1 MSKNGDFSN
10 IGRDPLNSSV
20 FGPKKPTDFEDKF
33 NETMNKQWGFQLNGD
48 YNRNHSSIDPFEV
61 LPKAL
66 FGDVGNAFAPPEPF
80 PKALLGD
87 ISGSTFD
94 NKSLFDT
101 PSNIMQD
108 TFKNS
113 ITNQVESS
121 SIMFDNVAPNI
132 TPISNDIIL
141 PMNSITMARNQNNEC
156 IAVPAP
162 REQQISNFMQHVD
175 HSMSSALTP
184 LNTHT
189 MYDPFKAALSQN
201 QENSKIKK
209 EIDDFVTA
217 RQQQLAN
224 ENNVI
229 ITSKLQSIAAEA
241 NYKPC
246 ISTMTTNEYG
256 QQRIDS
262 WKKDDS
268 MFSDPA
274 RLLSE
279 TCQVRY
285 HGLKDNTLQAK
296 NNNEHAISTLKGI
309 QSIISKAKVH
319 MPNLMLAGGKMYVTI
334 DGAPDKFLGLD
345 GKMYSNHDYASYDWK
360 SQAQNNNFHKHEGK
374 SLFATESPADYGN
387 SLIYYNGI
395 TDVGS
400 NLAQTGQYRSKLRC
414 LQDDLLLKIKS
425 DTYEYGMQ
433 LRESKYQAHLRLVG
447 FFAERGDKGFSQ
459 RNANKLEACQQYI
472 KDNEEISKKLYLDNI
487 AYRTERAKR
496 WQREYNEITKEL
508 KANNKAAEMQVQKFA
523 EDKIKFE
530 KEKSEG
536 ERDKFI
542 KEKFSKIKDLDL
554 IEQETKEEKVINQ
567 VAKLNLLTDI
577 MSTLI
582 GDEEAKKLYID
593 EENLRSRIEA
603 VKSPDQEILKVPEAK
618 PDSQEILKKAEE
630 QVKIINKDVLDSNN
644 LIDRYVSKLKTMNLN
659 PDIYSEANVEKLKEF
674 RAYEVLHKTR
684 TFKSL
689 SKDTPE
695 VLKEC
700 LYSFIP
706 FKIKSD
712 NFSNIRTKVI
722 KSTGKDLDIDKQEVD
737 PYSFKA
743 AKNAVVGTAK
753 ELLMKNPL
761 TKCVSLTL
769 NSETMHNAWKE
780 WDHQV
785 HAVPNG
791 KTRLQKGYEKF
802 LEMREQNRA
811 ILNHITQNMLDDIGQ
826 ALKKSANISDI
837 LPDVNINTTD
847 DIHTLGVTSDL
858 VEDSDNA
865 I

>member
-48 YNRNHSSIDPFEV
+48 YNRNNSWVDPFEV

-101 PSNIMQD
+101 PSNIRQD

-162 REQQISNFMQHVD
+162 KEQQISNFMEHVN

-201 QENSKIKK
+201 QQDSKIKK

-256 QQRIDS
+256 QQRIDL

-268 MFSDPA
+268 MFSDPT
-274 RLLSE
+274 RLLYE
-279 TCQVRY
+279 TIQVRC

-425 DTYEYGMQ
+425 DTYEYGME
-433 LRESKYQAHLRLVG
+433 LREANHQAAKKLLPM
-447 FFAERGDKGFSQ
+447 FDWERGDKGFSQ

-487 AYRTERAKR
+487 GYRTERAKR

-530 KEKSEG
+530 KEKSER

-582 GDEEAKKLYID
+582 SDEETKKLYID
-593 EENLRSRIEA
+593 EENLKSRLEA
-603 VKSPDQEILKVPEAK
+603 VKSSNQEILR
-618 PDSQEILKKAEE
+618 KAEE

-644 LIDRYVSKLKTMNLN
+644 LIDKYVSKLKNINVN
-659 PDIYSEANVEKLKEF
+659 PDIYSEANIEKLKEF
-674 RAYEVLHKTR
+674 RAYEVLHNTR

-706 FKIKSD
+706 FKIKSG
-712 NFSNIRTKVI
+712 NFNNIQTKVI
-722 KSTGKDLDIDKQEVD
+722 KSTGKDLDIDKQEID
-737 PYSFKA
+737 PYSLKA

-780 WDHQV
+780 WDHQI

-791 KTRLQKGYEKF
+791 KTKLQKGYEKF
-802 LEMREQNRA
+802 LEMREQNKILFDHLLQTNA
-811 ILNHITQNMLDDIGQ
+811 IKQPSGEP
-826 ALKKSANISDI
+826 ANISDI
-837 LPDVNINTTD
+837 LPHVEINTTD
-847 DIHTLGVTSDL
+847 DTHTLGVTSGL